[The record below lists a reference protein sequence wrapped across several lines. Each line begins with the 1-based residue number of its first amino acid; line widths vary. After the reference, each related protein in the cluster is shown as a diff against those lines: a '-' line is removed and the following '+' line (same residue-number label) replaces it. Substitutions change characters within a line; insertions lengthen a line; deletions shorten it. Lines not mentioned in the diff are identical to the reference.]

1 MTNIATKN
9 GAVVVKDGSVGT
21 DCGCCGSGLCVC
33 DATSVSVQISASNF
47 VRKIL
52 WRDPVYGG
60 EARFTYAFVA
70 APSSGTFELHQ
81 VEPGI
86 GLSASRWKSDDVA
99 YPGAGQI
106 IASFSRADGNS
117 PFGVIV
123 GIPVF
128 YMRASGFLSLE
139 EMIGQSPYSGTGHGS
154 IVATMVC
161 TQATGRVLALSFP
174 DELSSWD
181 VNGATIPFTACDFL
195 HANFLNGLSSAWYGH
210 ALQKGEP
217 EPFLQQNGWVIE
229 QDIRDGNNIVTLQ
242 GMTFTCSQDNPLP

>member
-1 MTNIATKN
+1 MTNIATKH

-52 WRDPVYGG
+52 WRHPVYGG

-99 YPGAGQI
+99 YPGAGHI

-117 PFGVIV
+117 PFGVV
-123 GIPVF
+123 LGIPVR
-128 YMRASGFLSLE
+128 YLRASGFFSLE
-139 EMIGQSPYSGTGHGS
+139 EMMDQIPNIGTGYAS
-154 IVATMVC
+154 IVVLMGC
-161 TQATGRVLALSFP
+161 TQASGRVLAL
-174 DELSSWD
+174 DHLDGWD
-181 VNGATIPFTACDFL
+181 VSGATMPFTACDFL
-195 HANFLNGLSSAWYGH
+195 HVNFIGGENSAWYGRLMH
-210 ALQKGEP
+210 KGEP
-217 EPFLQQNGWVIE
+217 ESFLQQNGWVIE
-229 QDIRDGNNIVTLQ
+229 QDIQDGNNIVTLQ
-242 GMTFTCSQDNPLP
+242 GMTFTCSEDNPLP